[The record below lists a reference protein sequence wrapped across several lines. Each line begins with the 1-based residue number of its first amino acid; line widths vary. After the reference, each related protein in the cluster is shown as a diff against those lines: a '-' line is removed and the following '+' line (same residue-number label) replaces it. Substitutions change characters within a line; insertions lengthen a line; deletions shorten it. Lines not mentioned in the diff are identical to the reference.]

1 MVGAEIVK
9 LCILK
14 MPPTP
19 EKYRA
24 RLLIL
29 GLALAEKE
37 KSYPKGPTEDSIVA
51 CVAGLG
57 VRVGMG
63 WSHAVPW
70 LAQGPYDT
78 AAAGINWRKA

>member
-37 KSYPKGPTEDSIVA
+37 KSYPEGPTEDSIVA

-57 VRVGMG
+57 NNLISFQYNLPPREHEQKLTG
-63 WSHAVPW
+63 
-70 LAQGPYDT
+70 
-78 AAAGINWRKA
+78 RR